1 MMKGESMIIYVI
13 FSMNEQQQQQSDI
26 IHLHDRVCIYLSYFL
41 LSDSCWENKLW
52 SFLGGGVLIS
62 TDLVYYKYIFI

>member
-26 IHLHDRVCIYLSYFL
+26 YTYTIECAYISYFL
-41 LSDSCWENKLW
+41 LYSWENKL
-52 SFLGGGVLIS
+52 
-62 TDLVYYKYIFI
+62 

>member
-26 IHLHDRVCIYLSYFL
+26 YTYTIECAYIYLIFCYTQ
-41 LSDSCWENKLW
+41 
-52 SFLGGGVLIS
+52 LGEQSMIIS
-62 TDLVYYKYIFI
+62 WPGPKAAPL

>member
-26 IHLHDRVCIYLSYFL
+26 YTYTIECAYISYFL
-41 LSDSCWENKLW
+41 LHSWENISW
-52 SFLGGGVLIS
+52 EGGVLIS
-62 TDLVYYKYIFI
+62 TYLVYYIYI

>member
-26 IHLHDRVCIYLSYFL
+26 YTYTIECAYISYFL
-41 LSDSCWENKLW
+41 LSLGEQIMIISWE
-52 SFLGGGVLIS
+52 GG
-62 TDLVYYKYIFI
+62 F

>member
-26 IHLHDRVCIYLSYFL
+26 YTYTIECAYISDFL
-41 LSDSCWENKLW
+41 LYTVGRTNYDH
-52 SFLGGGVLIS
+52 FLGGGVLIS
-62 TDLVYYKYIFI
+62 TYLVYYKYIFI